1 MAGMG
6 ALALSCSFFS
16 KLIGDSCPMP
26 LCLRRGLYRPSIQ
39 VKMFMRASAKDFQLR
54 LKRPAHHLAAADI
67 QHDRQIDKPRPGRD
81 VGHVGHPQLVDAGG
95 GELTLHQVR
104 RWTLVLVALRRHAP
118 ASTPADA
125 AQAMSAHHRSDA
137 VVARLDPLVSEFG
150 LDAWHAKGGIAGRMG
165 LTDLFEQHGVGL
177 RLRARGPFKP
187 IVVTAVRH
195 AQRLAQRA
203 HGKFGLVRL
212 REFANDMD
220 VFSLLP
226 ANQAVAFANMSRSC

>member
-1 MAGMG
+1 MSATHSWLMPVAVNSRCTGSGAG
-6 ALALSCSFFS
+6 
-16 KLIGDSCPMP
+16 
-26 LCLRRGLYRPSIQ
+26 
-39 VKMFMRASAKDFQLR
+39 
-54 LKRPAHHLAAADI
+54 
-67 QHDRQIDKPRPGRD
+67 
-81 VGHVGHPQLVDAGG
+81 
-95 GELTLHQVR
+95 

-150 LDAWHAKGGIAGRMG
+150 SDAWHAIGGITGNMG
-165 LTDLFEQHGVGL
+165 LTDLLEQHSVGL
-177 RLRARGPFKP
+177 GLRAGRPFQP
-187 IVVTAVRH
+187 VVVTAVRH

-212 REFANDMD
+212 HEFVDDMD
-220 VFSLLP
+220 VFVFSLLP